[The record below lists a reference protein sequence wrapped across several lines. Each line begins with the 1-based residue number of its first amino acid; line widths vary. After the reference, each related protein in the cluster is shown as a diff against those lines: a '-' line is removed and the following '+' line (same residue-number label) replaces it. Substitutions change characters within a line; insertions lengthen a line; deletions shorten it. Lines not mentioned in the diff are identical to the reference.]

1 MKRTKNSDEKI
12 FDLFGN
18 SLYGSGEA
26 NSKSIHDILT
36 FLVSI
41 AAC

>member
-1 MKRTKNSDEKI
+1 MKRTKKPDEKI

-18 SLYGSGEA
+18 SLYGSGEV
-26 NSKSIHDILT
+26 NSKSMPDILT